1 MRRVVF
7 GLAALLCWLG
17 TAGVGFGATGA
28 ASEGEPQTWYT
39 FTGDLAAQ
47 KFATDTQITP
57 ANVSQLRIAWQLH
70 TGDVSDGSGTLPA
83 TAWSA
88 TPLFV
93 NNTLYVSTPFYR
105 IFAVDPGS
113 GKVKWIFKPP
123 QTKLAPLTQPELKT
137 RGVAYWQADNP
148 QAGQPCHDGCE
159 AVGG

>member
-1 MRRVVF
+1 MTRVVF
-7 GLAALLCWLG
+7 GVAALLFWLG
-17 TAGVGFGATGA
+17 SAGVGFGATGA
-28 ASEGEPQTWYT
+28 AQEGEPQTWYT

-93 NNTLYVSTPFYR
+93 NDTLYMSTPFYR
-105 IFAVDPGS
+105 IFAGGPERS
-113 GKVKWIFKPP
+113 GRIWWRH
-123 QTKLAPLTQPELKT
+123 LAP
-137 RGVAYWQADNP
+137 
-148 QAGQPCHDGCE
+148 
-159 AVGG
+159 